1 MKKTGEI
8 PLFLYETKTS
18 CQAGDIMEGKNAAK
32 IRDYI
37 QKQLD
42 KKSGNAAESPLLW
55 QPVYGSQVAEVQGAD
70 HYVSD
75 RAVKKP
81 YKYI

>member
-1 MKKTGEI
+1 
-8 PLFLYETKTS
+8 
-18 CQAGDIMEGKNAAK
+18 MEGKNAAK

-55 QPVYGSQVAEVQGAD
+55 
-70 HYVSD
+70 
-75 RAVKKP
+75 
-81 YKYI
+81 

>member
-1 MKKTGEI
+1 MSKSYT
-8 PLFLYETKTS
+8 Y
-18 CQAGDIMEGKNAAK
+18 AGWNFSKNSAIWLMAIWREKLDWWYTIYFYIYDLNIATVNFCIVDIMEGKNAAK

-55 QPVYGSQVAEVQGAD
+55 
-70 HYVSD
+70 
-75 RAVKKP
+75 
-81 YKYI
+81 